1 VNREND
7 GTGSS
12 VKKKPLFK
20 EIDDVVSLGALLRPT
35 IVKAITALSSD
46 ETEKLREI
54 LIEAEKHLANSRT
67 DFRERF
73 ERTQET
79 LVKTYAFAPV
89 WRFIAGRIEDT
100 WKDATSLTVRELS
113 AVSLLL
119 GMMLEEAQGRSAV
132 RSISAKKKSA

>member
-1 VNREND
+1 
-7 GTGSS
+7 

-20 EIDDVVSLGALLRPT
+20 EIEDVVSLGALLRPT
-35 IVKAITALSSD
+35 IVKAIAALSTD
-46 ETEKLREI
+46 EAEQLRTI
-54 LIEAEKHLANSRT
+54 LIEAEKHLANSRA

-73 ERTQET
+73 VQTQET

-100 WKDATSLTVRELS
+100 WKDAGALTVRELS

-119 GMMLEEAQGRSAV
+119 GMMLEETQVRAGA
-132 RSISAKKKSA
+132 RSITGRKKSA